1 VEIQPKD
8 PSKWHFRISLIKS
21 GIRIIAAWR
30 LIQGDLLA
38 AGLLFIAAELLG
50 IAEEM
55 F

>member
-1 VEIQPKD
+1 MEIQPKD

-21 GIRIIAAWR
+21 GIRIMAAWK
-30 LIQGDLLA
+30 LIQGNLMA
-38 AGLLFIAAELLG
+38 AGIFFIAAELLG